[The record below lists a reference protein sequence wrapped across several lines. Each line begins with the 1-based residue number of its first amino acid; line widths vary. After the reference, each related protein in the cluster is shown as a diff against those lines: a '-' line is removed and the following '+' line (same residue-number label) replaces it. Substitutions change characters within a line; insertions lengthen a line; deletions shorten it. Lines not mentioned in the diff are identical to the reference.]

1 MNRVRVDNQCGRAVS
16 FDANSL
22 NFLSFEGF
30 DPLSG
35 TFQVME
41 RQMFRLSFS
50 RTGLLIGIVLLQGL
64 FCSEATAQKN
74 SSGKDI
80 ARELLRGLIESQME
94 QQERESFGP
103 NRPRQPGSA
112 PLNQATP
119 EMQQL
124 RRLLMTLSQE
134 SAALAAVVSA
144 DARRNPELRL
154 LQPDILRFQATATAT
169 QQRADRENN
178 HLSLQLS
185 IQSLDQAWK
194 PLAYQLER
202 SRGLTPQARDL
213 AGRIS
218 RLDGQICQILGIT
231 EQFNSRDLV
240 RAADLLAA
248 DLNTLT
254 DDISYVA
261 ATSSNR
267 QRLIPRLRRLQEQAS
282 LFANLA
288 ASRPAFVTVVTEYR
302 SLYQT
307 WQALRPD
314 IDQYS
319 GRSLARTVARIQ
331 ETHRSIHQML
341 RLEFGLD
348 LALIQ
353 KMSESLERDLT
364 ELSRNITLEQI
375 MLLPDS
381 RSLPSS
387 ADALFGMAQ
396 NLTDLVTRREPIE
409 AIGEAWMYLDQQ
421 WSLMEFYLQPI
432 AAQDT
437 LRRMQGISQEIS
449 ALKDA
454 LGVVVAFD
462 RSAIQR
468 QATALTGISE
478 SLHDTIHRWVSR
490 PGQKVAGLVEKSHQV
505 EDRCSELSSLANS
518 RADRTALL
526 AKSQQVLVAWQQL
539 RPDLNTCETDERATL
554 DQIADEFIQIMI
566 QLQTMLEE

>member
-1 MNRVRVDNQCGRAVS
+1 
-16 FDANSL
+16 
-22 NFLSFEGF
+22 
-30 DPLSG
+30 
-35 TFQVME
+35 
-41 RQMFRLSFS
+41 MFRFSFW
-50 RTGLLIGIVLLQGL
+50 RFGLLCGIVMQSL
-64 FCSEATAQKN
+64 FCSTAWAQKN

-80 ARELLRGLIESQME
+80 AKDLLRALIESQME
-94 QQERESFGP
+94 QQDRESFGP
-103 NRPRQPGSA
+103 NRPRPPGNA
-112 PLNQATP
+112 PPSQVTP

-124 RRLLMTLSQE
+124 RRLLSTLTQE
-134 SAALAAVVSA
+134 AATLAAVVTS
-144 DARRNPELRL
+144 DARNNPELRL
-154 LQPDILRFQATATAT
+154 LQPDILRFQATAAAT
-169 QQRADRENN
+169 RQRADRENN
-178 HLSLQLS
+178 HLALQLS
-185 IQSLDQAWK
+185 VQTLDQSWK
-194 PLAYQLER
+194 PLVYRLER
-202 SRGLTPQARDL
+202 TRGLTPQARDV

-254 DDISYVA
+254 DDLSYIA

-267 QRLIPRLRRLQEQAS
+267 QRLIPRMRRLQEQAS

-302 SLYQT
+302 SLYQS

-319 GRSLARTVARIQ
+319 GRSVARTVARIQ

-348 LALIQ
+348 LVLIQ
-353 KMSESLERDLT
+353 KMSENLERDLT
-364 ELSRNITLEQI
+364 DLSRSITLEQI

-381 RSLPSS
+381 RSLPST
-387 ADALFGMAQ
+387 ADALFGTAQ

-409 AIGEAWMYLDQQ
+409 AIGEAWLYLDQQ

-432 AAQDT
+432 ATQDT
-437 LRRMQGISQEIS
+437 QRRVQGISQEIY
-449 ALKDA
+449 ALKEA
-454 LGVVVAFD
+454 IGVVVAFD

-468 QATALTGISE
+468 QATALTGVSE
-478 SLHDTIHRWVSR
+478 SLHDAIHRWVSR

-505 EDRCSELSSLANS
+505 EDRCSELLSLANS

-526 AKSQQVLVAWQQL
+526 AKSERVLVAWQQL
-539 RPDLNTCETDERATL
+539 RPDLNTCETEERATL